1 MPAPNGYL
9 SDEQLLSYSRD
20 GYVAVDG
27 VFDVGELAE
36 LRDVTDMFVDRS
48 REVDRH
54 TDVFDLEPGHTAQS
68 PKLRRLKEPHRQ
80 HPAYERLLRDE
91 RILNMVEQLIGPRIR
106 FQTTKLNM
114 KSPEFGS
121 PVEWHQDWAFY
132 PHTNDDL
139 LAVGIA
145 IDDMLLE
152 NGCLMVIPG
161 SQKGPVM
168 DHHQGGMFVG
178 AVDSAGLASR
188 AEPVELRAGAVSLHH
203 ARLLHGSAANT
214 SRRPRRFLLFE
225 YCSADAWPLMGVPDW
240 DAYHARLLRGEEVE
254 EPRMEHVPIRI
265 PLPKP
270 MSQGTT
276 IYELQSCSQQ
286 R

>member
-1 MPAPNGYL
+1 MPASDACL
-9 SDEQLLSYSRD
+9 SEEQLRRYSRD

-27 VFDVGELAE
+27 VLDAGELTE

-48 REVDRH
+48 REVDTN

-68 PKLRRLKEPHRQ
+68 PKLRRLKDPYRQ

-106 FQTTKLNM
+106 FQNTKLNM

-121 PVEWHQDWAFY
+121 PVKWHQDWAFY

-161 SQKGPVM
+161 SQNGPVM
-168 DHHQGGMFVG
+168 DHRQGGMFVG
-178 AVDSAGLASR
+178 AVKPAGLASR
-188 AEPVELRAGAVSLHH
+188 AVPLQLRAGGVSLHH
-203 ARLLHGSAANT
+203 TRLLHGSAANT
-214 SRRPRRFLLFE
+214 SRQPRRFLLFE
-225 YCSADAWPLMGVPDW
+225 YCSGDAWPLMGVPDW
-240 DAYHARLLRGEEVE
+240 DAYHARLLRGEEVD

-265 PLPKP
+265 PLPKSMP
-270 MSQGTT
+270 QGT
-276 IYELQSCSQQ
+276 IYELQSRFQQ